1 MQSLR
6 PVLRSAPIAARIAAR
21 APAASVARVAVA
33 QAQPTLPRS
42 ISTSSVVLKED
53 RSWVDK
59 GPITYEELKPYTETP
74 SGKIDI
80 IDVREPNEVAQGII
94 PSAVNVPL
102 SEFSAAFDVNSESVS
117 STDFERRFSFPRP
130 TYDHEI
136 VFYCRS
142 GRRSQ
147 EALEI
152 ARQRGWWNTRNYP
165 GSWSDWVKHEKDNK
179 NEDDD

>member
-1 MQSLR
+1 MLTQ
-6 PVLRSAPIAARIAAR
+6 
-21 APAASVARVAVA
+21 
-33 QAQPTLPRS
+33 
-42 ISTSSVVLKED
+42 
-53 RSWVDK
+53 
-59 GPITYEELKPYTETP
+59 
-74 SGKIDI
+74 KIDI

-102 SEFSAAFDVNSESVS
+102 SEFSAAFDVNSDAVS
-117 STDFERRFSFPRP
+117 STDFERKFSFPRP

-152 ARQRGWWNTRNYP
+152 ARQRGWWKYVAPLTQHAQLPRLVVRLGP
-165 GSWSDWVKHEKDNK
+165 ARKGQQERGRRL
-179 NEDDD
+179 NEMGCIIHSP

>member
-1 MQSLR
+1 MLTQ
-6 PVLRSAPIAARIAAR
+6 
-21 APAASVARVAVA
+21 
-33 QAQPTLPRS
+33 
-42 ISTSSVVLKED
+42 
-53 RSWVDK
+53 
-59 GPITYEELKPYTETP
+59 
-74 SGKIDI
+74 KIDI

-152 ARQRGWWNTRNYP
+152 ARQRGWWKYVGSTHTARATTLARGPTGSSTKRITRTRTTTKQDIVGYIIHCP
-165 GSWSDWVKHEKDNK
+165 
-179 NEDDD
+179 